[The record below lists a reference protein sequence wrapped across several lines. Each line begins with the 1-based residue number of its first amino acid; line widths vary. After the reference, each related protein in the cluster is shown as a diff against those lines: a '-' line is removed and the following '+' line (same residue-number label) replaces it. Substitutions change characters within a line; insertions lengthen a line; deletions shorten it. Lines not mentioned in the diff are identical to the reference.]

1 MGLMTSNQN
10 ENDFDDNR
18 DIDMNELNE
27 LLGNWI
33 TNFLINT
40 TGHNIL
46 LIWNEIYIYRINFEY
61 INIIIFFII

>member
-27 LLGNWI
+27 LLGN
-33 TNFLINT
+33 
-40 TGHNIL
+40 
-46 LIWNEIYIYRINFEY
+46 
-61 INIIIFFII
+61 